1 MEFRTHSR
9 QVRAPHLTYP
19 KRSNGVSQ
27 VDFFGNNAKSMA
39 HKVLGPSQCSNGTVS
54 LHVFVSSNKQDK
66 RKKPELEMRHV
77 VQKRNSASIEFYTLF
92 VSNKLNHSNSP
103 TSNKTMKTYIVFQIT
118 FHLNIYV
125 CILSLTRF
133 YVDKFYSNFAIESI

>member
-1 MEFRTHSR
+1 MLNLNLSLHTYYISYVYSHCEVGVEFRTHSR

-19 KRSNGVSQ
+19 KRSNGVSP

-39 HKVLGPSQCSNGTVS
+39 HKVLGPFQCSNGTVS

-77 VQKRNSASIEFYTLF
+77 VQKRNSASIGFYTLF
-92 VSNKLNHSNSP
+92 VSNKPFKHSNI
-103 TSNKTMKTYIVFQIT
+103 K
-118 FHLNIYV
+118 
-125 CILSLTRF
+125 
-133 YVDKFYSNFAIESI
+133 